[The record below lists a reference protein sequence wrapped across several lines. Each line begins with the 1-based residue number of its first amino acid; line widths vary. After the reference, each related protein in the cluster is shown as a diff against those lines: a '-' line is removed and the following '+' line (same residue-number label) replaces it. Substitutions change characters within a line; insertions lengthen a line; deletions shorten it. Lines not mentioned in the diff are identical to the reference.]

1 MLSTALTFAQALAG
15 RALPLLMALQDAPHT
30 SGGGGGGGAA
40 GGAAGGGGGGGGP
53 GGALGGL
60 MMPLLMIVMV
70 AFLFMSGRK
79 QRKESETMQKSL
91 QKGDKV
97 VTTSGI
103 VATIAGIDDQY
114 ATLEIAEKVRVKFT
128 RDAIARRVDAT
139 AGTAGAAAKKSDAKA

>member
-15 RALPLLMALQDAPHT
+15 RALPLLMALQDAPHP
-30 SGGGGGGGAA
+30 SGGGGGGAA
-40 GGAAGGGGGGGGP
+40 AGGGAASGGGGGP

-91 QKGDKV
+91 AKGDKV

-103 VATIAGIDDQY
+103 IATIVGIDDQH

-128 RDAIARRVDAT
+128 RESIARRIDAT
-139 AGTAGAAAKKSDAKA
+139 ASSATATAKKSDAKA